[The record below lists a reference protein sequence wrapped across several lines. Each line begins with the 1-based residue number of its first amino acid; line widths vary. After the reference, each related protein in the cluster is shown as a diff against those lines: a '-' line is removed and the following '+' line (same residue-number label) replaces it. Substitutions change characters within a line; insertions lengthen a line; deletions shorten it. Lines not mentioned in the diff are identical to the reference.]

1 MVEISCD
8 KPIDDSLI
16 KKSGF
21 VSRMEKLG
29 DKWKL
34 YTDNPDKLVK
44 YLVKLAHDQDL
55 RIVSIEICGASLED
69 AFVKLTEGEDYRTS

>member
-1 MVEISCD
+1 LCVDEFD

-16 KKSGF
+16 EKSGL
-21 VSRMEKLG
+21 VGRIERLG

-44 YLVKLAHDQDL
+44 YLAGFAQDHDL
-55 RIVSIEICGASLED
+55 IIVAMEIRGASLED
-69 AFVKLTEGEDYRTS
+69 AFVKLTEVKGHAD